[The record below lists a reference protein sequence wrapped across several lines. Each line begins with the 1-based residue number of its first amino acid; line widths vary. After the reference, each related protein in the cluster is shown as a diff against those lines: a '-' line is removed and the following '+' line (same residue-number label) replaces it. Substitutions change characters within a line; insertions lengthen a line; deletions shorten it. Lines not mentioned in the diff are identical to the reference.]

1 MYSLLEKY
9 APKLHKYF
17 EMRKKMPKKCPKNA
31 KKVTK
36 SIKNDNFI
44 VILTQIRGS
53 IVRFSHLIKITI
65 SYNYVFLFVFLGD
78 DNNLSMLISSVNTSG
93 SKHHI
98 TRPTPNLSTSCL
110 NVSIRNCIG
119 GTLSSSF
126 SSS

>member
-17 EMRKKMPKKCPKNA
+17 EMRKKMPKKCQKNA

-36 SIKNDNFI
+36 SIKNDDCI

-78 DNNLSMLISSVNTSG
+78 KKNFAYFCS
-93 SKHHI
+93 
-98 TRPTPNLSTSCL
+98 R
-110 NVSIRNCIG
+110 
-119 GTLSSSF
+119 F
-126 SSS
+126 S